1 MCATRPAGEPGT
13 NSASPSAGPS
23 PPRTPYDIVHTRP
36 DLRGL
41 PPWIHPIVAATDS
54 PAGVPG
60 GHTDTGP
67 AERGPYRRHG
77 GENCQAVRVLVPL
90 LSVHRAQI
98 TNREIAIETS
108 AHRGV

>member
-1 MCATRPAGEPGT
+1 MRNAPYGRTRDELPVPVPGAFPAPDPLRHRAHPPG
-13 NSASPSAGPS
+13 
-23 PPRTPYDIVHTRP
+23 PPRAPAEDPPDRGRP
-36 DLRGL
+36 G
-41 PPWIHPIVAATDS
+41 P

-60 GHTDTGP
+60 AHTDTGP

-77 GENCQAVRVLVPL
+77 GRSGQAVRVPVRL

-108 AHRGV
+108 AHSGV

>member
-1 MCATRPAGEPGT
+1 MRNAPCGRTRDELPFPAP
-13 NSASPSAGPS
+13 GPS

-41 PPWIHPIVAATDS
+41 PPRIHPIVAGHGP

-60 GHTDTGP
+60 AHTDTGP

-77 GENCQAVRVLVPL
+77 GRSGQAVRVPVRL

-108 AHRGV
+108 AHSGV